1 MEVSVWLWR
10 KPKPKVLF
18 FESPCNISINNLF
31 NKVWSFFLHE
41 VKDIEKQTRKCAS
54 FYIFDKILSKISVN
68 NAWFYSFHGCLHEES
83 VIGGEYLVNAIVE
96 IDTSRAEQND
106 LLKSTVDYVSIY
118 NVLKKEMSIPS
129 KLLEVVLERIIEG
142 IKKIDDNIDSVDV
155 SIKKLSPPIGGNV
168 DSVELRKK
176 V

>member
-1 MEVSVWLWR
+1 M
-10 KPKPKVLF
+10 
-18 FESPCNISINNLF
+18 
-31 NKVWSFFLHE
+31 
-41 VKDIEKQTRKCAS
+41 
-54 FYIFDKILSKISVN
+54 
-68 NAWFYSFHGCLHEES
+68 
-83 VIGGEYLVNAIVE
+83 IGGEYLVNAIVE

-106 LLKSTVDYVSIY
+106 LLESTVDYVSVY

-129 KLLEVVLERIIEG
+129 KLLEVVLERIIEE

>member
-1 MEVSVWLWR
+1 M
-10 KPKPKVLF
+10 
-18 FESPCNISINNLF
+18 
-31 NKVWSFFLHE
+31 
-41 VKDIEKQTRKCAS
+41 
-54 FYIFDKILSKISVN
+54 
-68 NAWFYSFHGCLHEES
+68 
-83 VIGGEYLVNAIVE
+83 IGGEYLVNAIVE

-106 LLKSTVDYVSIY
+106 LLESTVDYVSVY

-129 KLLEVVLERIIEG
+129 KLLEVVLERMIEG